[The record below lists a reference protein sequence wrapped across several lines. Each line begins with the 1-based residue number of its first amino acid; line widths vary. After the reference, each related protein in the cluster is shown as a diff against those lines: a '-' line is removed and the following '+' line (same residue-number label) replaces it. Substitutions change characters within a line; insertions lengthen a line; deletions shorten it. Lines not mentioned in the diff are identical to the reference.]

1 MDFRLE
7 LKVKPLPGQLQ
18 LGEHSLLIGSCFT
31 EHMARYLAQHRFS
44 VLENPH
50 GILFNPASIAHAM
63 EDYISLKQ
71 YQSDDLFFH
80 DGLWQSWHH
89 HGRFAAMQPHEALRT
104 INGAIAHAHHFLQK
118 ANWLMITLG
127 SAYVYRLKPDS
138 GYRPLSSNRV
148 VANCHKVSAACFDH
162 SLMELTAC
170 TETLQDMVT
179 ALRNFNPSIKIIF
192 TISPVRHYREG
203 LVENNR
209 SKATLHLAVAK
220 MAAQFANVFYF
231 PAYELIIDD
240 LRDYRF
246 FAEDMVHPNY
256 LATQYVW
263 EKFTEACIHP
273 ESARYL
279 ESIASIT
286 RAMQHRPRQPN
297 SPQHARFLQSMLQQT
312 LQLQQA
318 LPQISWHDALEYF
331 GKMPSVD

>member
-31 EHMARYLAQHRFS
+31 EHMARYLGQHRFS
-44 VLENPH
+44 VLDNPH

-63 EDYISLKQ
+63 NDYISNKQ
-71 YQSDDLFFH
+71 YQPDDLFFH

-89 HGRFAAMQPHEALRT
+89 HGRFAALQPNEVLNA
-104 INGAIAHAHHFLQK
+104 INDSIGQAHHFLQK
-118 ANWLMITLG
+118 ANWLMVTLG

-138 GYRPLSSNRV
+138 GYKPLSSNGI
-148 VANCHKVSAACFDH
+148 VANCHKVSAACFEH
-162 SLMELTAC
+162 SLMGLPEC
-170 TETLQDMVT
+170 TETLQAMVS
-179 ALRNFNPSIKIIF
+179 AVRAFNPGIKVIF

-209 SKATLHLAVAK
+209 SKATLHLAVAQITE
-220 MAAQFANVFYF
+220 QFSDVFYF

-263 EKFTEACIHP
+263 EKFCEAGIHP
-273 ESARYL
+273 KSAGYL
-279 ESIASIT
+279 ESIAKIT
-286 RAMQHRPRQPN
+286 RAIQHRPRQPH
-297 SPQHARFLQSMLQQT
+297 SPQHAQFLQSMLQQT
-312 LQLQQA
+312 LQLQLA
-318 LPQISWHDALEYF
+318 LPQLNWEDALSYF
-331 GKMPSVD
+331 SRMRDGD

>member
-7 LKVKPLPGQLQ
+7 MKVKPLPQLLR
-18 LGEHSLLIGSCFT
+18 LGEHTLLVGSCFT
-31 EHMARYLAQHRFS
+31 EHMSRYLGQHRFS

-63 EDYISLKQ
+63 NDYITLRH
-71 YQSDDLFFH
+71 YQPDDLFFH

-89 HGRFAAMQPHEALRT
+89 HGRFAALQPNEALLA
-104 INGAIAHAHHFLQK
+104 INDGISHAHRFLQK
-118 ANWLMITLG
+118 ANWLMVTLG
-127 SAYVYRLKPDS
+127 SAYVYKLKPDS
-138 GYRPLSSNRV
+138 GYRPLSSNSV
-148 VANCHKVSAACFDH
+148 VANCHKVSAASFEH
-162 SLMELTAC
+162 SLMELTEC
-170 TETLQDMVT
+170 TECLQQML
-179 ALRNFNPSIKIIF
+179 AAIRAFNPGIKVIF

-209 SKATLHLAVAK
+209 SKATLHLAVAQ
-220 MAAQFANVFYF
+220 MLQQYNDVFYF

-263 EKFTEACIHP
+263 SKFCEACIHP
-273 ESARYL
+273 ESDKHL
-279 ESIASIT
+279 EAIAKIM

-297 SPQHARFLQSMLQQT
+297 SPQHAQFLQSMLQQT

-318 LPQISWHDALEYF
+318 LPRLNWQDALAYF
-331 GKMPSVD
+331 SKMPDGV